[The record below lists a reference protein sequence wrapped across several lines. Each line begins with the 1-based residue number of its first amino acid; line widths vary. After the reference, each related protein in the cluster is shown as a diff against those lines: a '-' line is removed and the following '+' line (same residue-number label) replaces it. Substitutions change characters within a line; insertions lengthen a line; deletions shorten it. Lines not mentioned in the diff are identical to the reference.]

1 MTICIFMRMC
11 IGTPRYPSLLAKCL
25 HALFVANVH
34 EILMHSHI
42 PLEIHIYARSSSVIY
57 TCVYGCRCT
66 HTFEHRQVWA
76 QRFFPFF
83 LEDSSIYK
91 AVTNEP
97 WKSRAVLRIECAMFP
112 SPRTCSHRSLHS
124 FLPATGEEV
133 ISDANPV
140 NCTCNLS
147 QDRLSQP

>member
-11 IGTPRYPSLLAKCL
+11 IAAPRYPSLLAKCL

-42 PLEIHIYARSSSVIY
+42 LQIHIYTRPSSVIH
-57 TCVYGCRCT
+57 TCVFGYRCT
-66 HTFEHRQVWA
+66 HTFERRQVCA
-76 QRFFPFF
+76 RFFPFF

-112 SPRTCSHRSLHS
+112 SFRTCSHRSQHS
-124 FLPATGEEV
+124 FLPTTGEEV